1 VGRRPAAAGQPQRP
15 MATRDAIKSIG
26 NGSRGLRAAAA
37 QGKRLP
43 CVAGQKPRDRGF
55 CGARTTGTL
64 PMWSVMVL
72 MALGCRFTT
81 APNLVGFGSR
91 VYHLRLGYGGQGL
104 IGIHA
109 QLGEGAHPLL
119 DCAVRKHVRGHQGCP
134 RTAGSTSW
142 KPSAP
147 SQSPSAGPQLACR
160 RPPAR
165 RRVAAL
171 VSRSSTPEAVG
182 RSEKSCRAA
191 RR

>member
-1 VGRRPAAAGQPQRP
+1 

-91 VYHLRLGYGGQGL
+91 VYHLRPGSAGQGL

-109 QLGEGAHPLL
+109 QLSVDAHPLL
-119 DCAVRKHVRGHQGCP
+119 GCAVRKHVRGHQGCRP
-134 RTAGSTSW
+134 RTEGSTSW

-147 SQSPSAGPQLACR
+147 SQSPSAGQQLTCR